1 MQNKKERLKPFFL
14 YNIKLDKIVISTNNN
29 G

>member
-14 YNIKLDKIVISTNNN
+14 YNIKLGKIVISTNNN